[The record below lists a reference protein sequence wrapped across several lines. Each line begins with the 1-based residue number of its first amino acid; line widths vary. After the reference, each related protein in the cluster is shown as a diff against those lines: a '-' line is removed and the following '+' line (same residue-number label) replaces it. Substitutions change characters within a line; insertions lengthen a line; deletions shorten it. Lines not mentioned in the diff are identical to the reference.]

1 MDEDGISSKTR
12 EYLLKEFGGIG
23 EFAKQMARHNPAILE
38 AWLKYR
44 ERVFENIPDGL
55 PKKYSELISMAIEVV
70 TGRPTGKAAERHAK
84 LAIRAGASLREVF
97 DTVMLCEFFSGAT
110 NYIDYGL
117 RAVSSAE
124 DETEKMKSQEEGKH
138 TT

>member
-1 MDEDGISSKTR
+1 MDEEGISSKTR
-12 EYLLKEFGGIG
+12 EYLLNEFGGIG
-23 EFAKQMARHNPAILE
+23 EFAKQMARHNPSILE

-44 ERVFENIPDGL
+44 ERVFENASNGI

-70 TGRPTGKAAERHAK
+70 TGRPTGKAAERHAR
-84 LAIRAGASLREVF
+84 LAVRAGASMREVF

-124 DETEKMKSQEEGKH
+124 DETEKMKSQEEGNH